1 MTMTGKP
8 GEVAILNC
16 TTGDTKISFDPA
28 APAEVARARSIVQD
42 MLRRGYCLAVMVE
55 GRMERVVEFD
65 PKTCEYIVQSTA
77 PTEEPTTALAR
88 RPGGRKKGTP
98 NRKRYSASGH
108 SVVAVGQTAGGGLG
122 CRTFDPAVEQLR
134 DCRGVPIG
142 IAGQFC
148 ADGAWSRMEGQGS

>member
-65 PKTCEYIVQSTA
+65 PKTCEYVVQSTA

-98 NRKRYSASGH
+98 NLKRYSASGH

-122 CRTFDPAVEQLR
+122 CPTFAPEVEAVRSLGGVRVPLLHQL
-134 DCRGVPIG
+134 P
-142 IAGQFC
+142 
-148 ADGAWSRMEGQGS
+148 ADGAWRRMEGQGS